1 MKPMCALSEQDRSP
15 ATARQPMKVLVT
27 GASGFVGAAIVRRL
41 VADGHDVRA
50 LLRAESPTDNIR
62 GLEVETVAG
71 DLLDHASLTRAI
83 RGCDA
88 LFHCAA
94 DYRIWVRDPER
105 MYRINVDGTR
115 ALMRAALEAGVR
127 RVVYTS
133 SVATLATATGDR
145 LGDETRSA
153 TPKDCI
159 GPYKRSKTLAEAE
172 VVKLVAEQG
181 LPVVIVNPST
191 PVGPNDIKPTPTGR
205 IVIQAAAGRM
215 PAFVDTGLN
224 IVHVDDVADGHLLAL
239 DKGRLGERYILGGEN
254 MRLSEI
260 LAEIAALYGRKP
272 PTVRLP
278 VAALTPLALG
288 AEAWARIAKRDPF
301 VTLDG
306 LRMARKLM
314 FFSSEKARRELG
326 YGPRPAREAIHS
338 AVGYFR
344 RRGLCP

>member
-1 MKPMCALSEQDRSP
+1 MKA
-15 ATARQPMKVLVT
+15 LVT

-41 VADGHDVRA
+41 LADGHDVRA
-50 LLRAESPTDNIR
+50 LVRAESPTDNIR
-62 GLEVETVAG
+62 GLKVETVAG
-71 DLLDHASLTRAI
+71 DLLDHASLARAI
-83 RGCDA
+83 RGCDT

-94 DYRIWVRDPER
+94 DYRIWVPDPER

-115 ALMRAALEAGVR
+115 ALMLAALEAGVR

-133 SVATLATATGDR
+133 SVATLATATADR
-145 LGDETRSA
+145 LGDETRPA
-153 TPKDCI
+153 TPEDCI

-172 VVKLVAEQG
+172 VAKLIAEQG
-181 LPVVIVNPST
+181 LPAVIVNPST
-191 PVGPNDIKPTPTGR
+191 PLGPDDIKPTPTGR
-205 IVIQAAAGRM
+205 IVIEAAAGRM

-224 IVHVDDVADGHLLAL
+224 VVHVDDVAEGHLLAL

-272 PTVRLP
+272 PTIRLP
-278 VAALTPLALG
+278 HAALMPLALG
-288 AEAWARIAKRDPF
+288 AEAWARITGREPF

-326 YGPRPAREAIHS
+326 YEPRPAREAIHS

>member
-41 VADGHDVRA
+41 LAAGHDVRA

-105 MYRINVDGTR
+105 MFRINVDGTR
-115 ALMRAALEAGVR
+115 ALMLAALEAGVR

-133 SVATLATATGDR
+133 SVATLATATADR

-153 TPKDCI
+153 TPEDCI

-172 VVKLVAEQG
+172 VARLVADRADRHRGGGREDARLRRYRTQRRACRRRRRRPPARARQG
-181 LPVVIVNPST
+181 TARRTVHP
-191 PVGPNDIKPTPTGR
+191 R
-205 IVIQAAAGRM
+205 RREHAAFGDSRR
-215 PAFVDTGLN
+215 D
-224 IVHVDDVADGHLLAL
+224 
-239 DKGRLGERYILGGEN
+239 RR
-254 MRLSEI
+254 S
-260 LAEIAALYGRKP
+260 
-272 PTVRLP
+272 VR
-278 VAALTPLALG
+278 
-288 AEAWARIAKRDPF
+288 AEAAHRPPPGRGADP
-301 VTLDG
+301 
-306 LRMARKLM
+306 
-314 FFSSEKARRELG
+314 
-326 YGPRPAREAIHS
+326 PRPRCRG
-338 AVGYFR
+338 VGAH
-344 RRGLCP
+344 CQA

>member
-1 MKPMCALSEQDRSP
+1 
-15 ATARQPMKVLVT
+15 MKVLVT

-41 VADGHDVRA
+41 LAAGHDVRA
-50 LLRAESPTDNIR
+50 LLRVGSPTDNIR

-105 MYRINVDGTR
+105 MFRINVDGTR
-115 ALMRAALEAGVR
+115 ALMLAALEAGVR

-133 SVATLATATGDR
+133 SVATLATATADR

-172 VVKLVAEQG
+172 VAKLVAERD

-205 IVIQAAAGRM
+205 ILIEAAAGRM

-224 IVHVDDVADGHLLAL
+224 VVHVDDVADGHLLAL
-239 DKGRLGERYILGGEN
+239 DKGRPGERYILGGEN
-254 MRLSEI
+254 MRLSRDSRGDRRPVRAEAAHHPPSACGVDPRRPRCRGVGAPCQARPFCDPGR
-260 LAEIAALYGRKP
+260 LAHGPQADVLLEREGPARTRIHIPTGARGHSWRGRLFP
-272 PTVRLP
+272 PARALP
-278 VAALTPLALG
+278 VTS
-288 AEAWARIAKRDPF
+288 R
-301 VTLDG
+301 
-306 LRMARKLM
+306 
-314 FFSSEKARRELG
+314 
-326 YGPRPAREAIHS
+326 
-338 AVGYFR
+338 
-344 RRGLCP
+344 